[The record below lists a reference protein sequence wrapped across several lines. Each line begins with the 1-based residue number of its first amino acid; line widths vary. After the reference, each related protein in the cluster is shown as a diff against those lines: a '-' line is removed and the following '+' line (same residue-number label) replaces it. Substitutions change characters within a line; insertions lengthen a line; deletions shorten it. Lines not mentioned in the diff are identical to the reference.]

1 MTKGRSTVYNNIVT
15 PEKLSQVNP
24 ENIQLGKDFLE
35 YLSSVDRSKTTI
47 DAYEND
53 LKIFWVWLL
62 ENCNNKFFIE
72 LSKREVSKFQ
82 SHSLNEWGWSSARVR
97 RVKST
102 LSSLSNYVES
112 ILD

>member
-47 DAYEND
+47 DAYAND

-62 ENCNNKFFIE
+62 ENCNNKFFTWERIGNR
-72 LSKREVSKFQ
+72 LCHYIAKGLRHVIYVATAPLFR
-82 SHSLNEWGWSSARVR
+82 SLCY
-97 RVKST
+97 
-102 LSSLSNYVES
+102 L
-112 ILD
+112 